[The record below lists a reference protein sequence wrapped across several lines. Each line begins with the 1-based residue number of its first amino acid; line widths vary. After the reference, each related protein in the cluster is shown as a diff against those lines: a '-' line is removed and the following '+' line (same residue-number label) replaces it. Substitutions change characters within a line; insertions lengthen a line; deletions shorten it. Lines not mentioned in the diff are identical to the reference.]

1 MRVKIVAGIFSC
13 EGLKHNNQ
21 YITRGMNINILPF
34 GKRVQVFL
42 RNPVFSFRKFPG
54 IALLCVSLV
63 LGASTVQAFEL
74 KTLNEEVVDLLDYVH
89 DDHWT
94 LVMFWATDCVEC
106 ERQKPAFEA
115 FHQKYQNNLV
125 SALGVAVDGVE
136 HKALIEDKIEL
147 HKPSYPNLMAYSDV
161 YERQFEE
168 LAGKPF
174 FGSPRYLLFAPGGQ
188 LAAQFIVKIDFEEVA
203 EKIASL
209 KQ

>member
-1 MRVKIVAGIFSC
+1 MKSNFFYTAQ
-13 EGLKHNNQ
+13 GLRPGTSDTPQ
-21 YITRGMNINILPF
+21 LSTIQAI
-34 GKRVQVFL
+34 GKALIHRLVQ
-42 RNPVFSFRKFPG
+42 
-54 IALLCVSLV
+54 SL
-63 LGASTVQAFEL
+63 ASTPRTMVQCALVMVLAISGVTSVQAFEL
-74 KTLNEEVVDLLDYVH
+74 KNLDEEVVDLLDYVH

-115 FHQKYQNNLV
+115 FHTKYKGSLV

-136 HKALIEDKIEL
+136 NKGLIDEKIAL
-147 HKPSYPNLMAYSDV
+147 HNPTYPNLMAYSDV

-188 LAAQFIVKIDFEEVA
+188 LAAQYIVKIDFEEIA
-203 EKIASL
+203 GKIASL